1 MRNADVDEC
10 LEQIVPL
17 CESVAERIQRYG
29 ITEESIATD
38 SSHLDLVLMPIF
50 QIGELV
56 GSKTYYDALQEAHPS
71 DIWFQ
76 AYGLRNRIAHG
87 YGKLSPA
94 IVWETATTSIPELL
108 DLCKKMLADNQ
119 S

>member
-1 MRNADVDEC
+1 MRDPNVTEC
-10 LEQIVPL
+10 LAQLAPL
-17 CESVAERIQRYG
+17 CESIAERIARYG
-29 ITEESIATD
+29 ITRESIARD

-56 GSKTYYDALQEAHPS
+56 GSKTYYDALQNECPS
-71 DIWFQ
+71 EIWFQ

-87 YGKLSPA
+87 YGRLSPT

-108 DLCKKMLADNQ
+108 ELCRSLLA
-119 S
+119 SG